1 MYIYFQKPLSKV
13 FTGVLWAGREMRTE
27 SQAVHRY
34 QAITHILGATLEI
47 KGLSILF
54 GNKMQFMEV
63 MNTMGKS
70 AEFTE
75 ETKLEKTVWEN
86 LILGEDAKTQL
97 TLESRHLRQK
107 QQEQMS

>member
-1 MYIYFQKPLSKV
+1 MYIHFQKPLSKV
-13 FTGVLWAGREMRTE
+13 FSGVLWAGREITE

-34 QAITHILGATLEI
+34 QAITQILGATLEI

-54 GNKMQFMEV
+54 GNKMQSMEV
-63 MNTMGKS
+63 MNTIGKS

-75 ETKLEKTVWEN
+75 GTKLEKTVLEN
-86 LILGEDAKTQL
+86 LILGEDARTQL
-97 TLESRHLRQK
+97 TLESRCLRQK